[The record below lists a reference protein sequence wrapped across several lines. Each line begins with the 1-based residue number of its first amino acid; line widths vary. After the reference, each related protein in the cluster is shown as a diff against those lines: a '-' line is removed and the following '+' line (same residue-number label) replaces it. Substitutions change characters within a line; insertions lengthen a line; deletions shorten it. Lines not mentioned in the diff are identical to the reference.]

1 VNHAILNVF
10 TLPNITLGFAS
21 VEIFPVN
28 PDKFQH
34 IEFVASL
41 ITDRFTEKEKKI
53 AETWKEILFQ
63 HPVPAANSV
72 YPILNIEVTV
82 FCSKMC
88 VPFQK
93 LDLQTLKSRKTNKK
107 ERLSCETLLKNEP

>member
-1 VNHAILNVF
+1 VDHAILNVF
-10 TLPNITLGFAS
+10 TLPNITSGFAS
-21 VEIFPVN
+21 AEIFPVN

-41 ITDRFTEKEKKI
+41 ITDRFTEKNKI
-53 AETWKEILFQ
+53 AETWKEILLR

-88 VPFQK
+88 VHFQK